1 MQIWNSIY
9 ILTYPDLMIYII
21 QKRSTDFSLMSRILK
36 CLKALSD
43 PTRLRLVALLHRE
56 ELSVN
61 ELQQIMELS
70 QSRISTH
77 LRQLH
82 ETGILVSRKDGKR
95 SIYQINRSSPSEA
108 KDCIKIALQGAA
120 ETDEHKDD
128 LNNLKRVVKNRNDK
142 AQILFNQVAGRFDR
156 QYGPGRSWQ
165 AFGQFL
171 LRVIPPLDIAD
182 LGSGEGLLAEL
193 LARNA
198 RKVICVDNSKR
209 IVNFGQRKAKKNKL
223 SNLEFRH
230 GDIENPPLQP
240 ESVDVALLSQA
251 LHHARSPENALSA
264 THRILRPGGK
274 IIIID
279 LLEHNF
285 EQTKSLYGDRW
296 LGFAKNK
303 LHNWLEKAGFK
314 KNEID
319 VVARED
325 EPPHFETILATG
337 LK

>member
-1 MQIWNSIY
+1 
-9 ILTYPDLMIYII
+9 
-21 QKRSTDFSLMSRILK
+21 MSRILK
-36 CLKALSD
+36 CLKAISD
-43 PTRLRLVALLHRE
+43 PTRLRLMALLHRE

-77 LRQLH
+77 LGQLQ
-82 ETGILVSRKDGKR
+82 ETGFLVSRKDGKR
-95 SIYQINRSSPSEA
+95 SIYQINRSASTEV
-108 KDCIKIALQGAA
+108 KDCIKIALQGAVENA
-120 ETDEHKDD
+120 EHKDD
-128 LNNLKRVVKNRNDK
+128 LSNLKRVVKNRDDT
-142 AQILFNQVAGRFDR
+142 AQVFFNQVAGRFDR

-182 LGSGEGLLAEL
+182 LGSGEGLLGEL

-209 IVNFGQRKAKKNKL
+209 IVNFGQRKAKKNKIN
-223 SNLEFRH
+223 NLEFRH
-230 GDIENPPLQP
+230 GDIETPPLQKN
-240 ESVDVALLSQA
+240 SVDVALLSQA
-251 LHHARSPENALSA
+251 LHHARNPENALSA
-264 THRILRPGGK
+264 THKILRPGGK

-285 EQTKSLYGDRW
+285 AQAKSLYGDHW
-296 LGFAKNK
+296 MGFPKNT

-314 KNEID
+314 NVEI
-319 VVARED
+319 VNVAREE

>member
-1 MQIWNSIY
+1 
-9 ILTYPDLMIYII
+9 
-21 QKRSTDFSLMSRILK
+21 
-36 CLKALSD
+36 
-43 PTRLRLVALLHRE
+43 
-56 ELSVN
+56 
-61 ELQQIMELS
+61 MEMN

-77 LRQLH
+77 LGQLQ
-82 ETGILVSRKDGKR
+82 ETGFLVSRKDGKR
-95 SIYQINRSSPSEA
+95 SIYQINRSASTEV

-120 ETDEHKDD
+120 ENAEHKDD
-128 LNNLKRVVKNRNDK
+128 LSNLKRVVKNRDDI
-142 AQILFNQVAGRFDR
+142 AQVFFNQVAGRFDR

-182 LGSGEGLLAEL
+182 LGSGEGLLGEL

-223 SNLEFRH
+223 NNLEFRH
-230 GDIENPPLQP
+230 GDIETPPLQKN
-240 ESVDVALLSQA
+240 SVDVALLSQA
-251 LHHARSPENALSA
+251 LHHARNPENALSA
-264 THRILRPGGK
+264 THKILRPGGK

-285 EQTKSLYGDRW
+285 AQAKSLYGDHW
-296 LGFAKNK
+296 MGFPKNT

-314 KNEID
+314 NVEI
-319 VVARED
+319 VNVAREE

-337 LK
+337 TKPA

>member
-1 MQIWNSIY
+1 
-9 ILTYPDLMIYII
+9 
-21 QKRSTDFSLMSRILK
+21 MSRILK
-36 CLKALSD
+36 CLKAISD
-43 PTRLRLVALLHRE
+43 PTRLRLMALLHQE

-77 LRQLH
+77 LGQLQ
-82 ETGILVSRKDGKR
+82 ETGFLVSRKDGKR
-95 SIYQINRSSPSEA
+95 SIYQINRSASTEV
-108 KDCIKIALQGAA
+108 KDCIRIALQGAVENA
-120 ETDEHKDD
+120 EHKDD
-128 LNNLKRVVKNRNDK
+128 LSNLNRVVKNRDDT
-142 AQILFNQVAGRFDR
+142 AQVFFNQVAGRFDR

-182 LGSGEGLLAEL
+182 LGSGEGLLGEL

-223 SNLEFRH
+223 NNLEFRH
-230 GDIENPPLQP
+230 GDIETPPLQKN
-240 ESVDVALLSQA
+240 SVDVALLSQA
-251 LHHARSPENALSA
+251 LHHARNPENALSA
-264 THRILRPGGK
+264 THKILRPGGK

-285 EQTKSLYGDRW
+285 AQAKSLYGDHW
-296 LGFAKNK
+296 MGFPKNT

-314 KNEID
+314 NVEI
-319 VVARED
+319 VNVAREE